1 MKIIKKILLMIMIEI
16 LLIYLTYLYVN
27 KKYEVLIFNKN
38 MNSIELNHNI
48 ILLKPSMDH
57 MIPLNSNQT
66 IKNKSQVI
74 EDLIN
79 DL

>member
-1 MKIIKKILLMIMIEI
+1 MKIIKKILLMIIIEI
-16 LLIYLTYLYVN
+16 LLIYLIYLYVN
-27 KKYEVLIFNKN
+27 KKYEVLVFNKN
-38 MNSIELNHNI
+38 MNRIALNHNI
-48 ILLKPSMDH
+48 IILKPSMDH